1 MTIVVLVTMRL
12 STAEILPLSDLEA
25 FEAPISIS
33 FSSQSS
39 PPVIGDVEGFLE
51 SSSVSHVAPHE
62 GGSSGTLACD
72 CSEK

>member
-12 STAEILPLSDLEA
+12 STAELLPLYDPEA
-25 FEAPISIS
+25 FEPPISIR

-39 PPVIGDVEGFLE
+39 PPVIGEAAGFLE
-51 SSSVSHVAPHE
+51 SGSVSDVVPHE
-62 GGSSGTLACD
+62 GESTGTLACD